1 MVGVAVKVT
10 EVPAHIVVALA
21 EMLTLTGR
29 LGFTVIVIP
38 ALVAVRG
45 DAQVALD
52 VSTTVTTSEFA
63 RVVVV

>member
-10 EVPAHIVVALA
+10 EAPAHMVVELA
-21 EMLTLTGR
+21 ATLTLTGR

-38 ALVAVRG
+38 PLVAVKG

-52 VSTTVTTSEFA
+52 VSTTVTIFVFA